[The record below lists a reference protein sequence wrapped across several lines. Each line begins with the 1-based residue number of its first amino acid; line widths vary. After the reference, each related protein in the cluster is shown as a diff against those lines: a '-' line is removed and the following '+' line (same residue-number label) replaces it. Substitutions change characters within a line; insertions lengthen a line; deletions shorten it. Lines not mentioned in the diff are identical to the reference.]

1 MLKLVS
7 FMLFMSCL
15 TVEANTGDKALGEAL
30 YKKCVSC
37 HGADG
42 LGKPSQKAPML
53 AGQYAW
59 YIETQIKNIQSG
71 TRSNENTKKMVPF
84 VKNLSEKEIADIA
97 AYIES
102 LPYKK

>member
-1 MLKLVS
+1 MLL
-7 FMLFMSCL
+7 MGYLNGH
-15 TVEANTGDKALGEAL
+15 ANTGDKVLGEAL
-30 YKKCVSC
+30 FKKCVSC

-59 YIETQIKNIQSG
+59 YIESQIKNIQSG
-71 TRSNENTKKMVPF
+71 VRSNENTKKMVPF
-84 VKNLSEKEIADIA
+84 VKNLTEKEIADLA